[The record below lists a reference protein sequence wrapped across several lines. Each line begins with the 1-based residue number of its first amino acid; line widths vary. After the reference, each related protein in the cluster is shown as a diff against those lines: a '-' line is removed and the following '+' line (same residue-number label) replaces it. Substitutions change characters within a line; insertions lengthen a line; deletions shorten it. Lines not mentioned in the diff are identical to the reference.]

1 MPVNPTYPGV
11 YIQEAPSGARAI
23 AGVATSITAF
33 VGMAERGP
41 MNVPTRI
48 FNFADFE
55 RTFGPTSDGE
65 MAAQVQNFYLNGGGT
80 AYIVRIANGAD
91 FASVTLRNEANS
103 ADVLEINALH
113 RGTAGNALR
122 VEVDYATA
130 NSEDGFNL
138 TVFREGVD
146 PNTGNR
152 TRDDEERFEGLSMD
166 PNSGF
171 YVEDAIRNG
180 SQLISVEDIS
190 SPGAVSGISMGGRLW
205 PTGSNA
211 ARDALIGILG
221 TDTRRL
227 VIQVG
232 AFPPEPVTLR
242 DATGLANPGAI
253 ATQIQEDLNAALAAH
268 GVSVSVTVS
277 PAAAANGGTGSH
289 RTLRIETTGDGPVRI
304 TPAAQNDATV
314 LLGLGIAQGGL
325 EASTYGGLRPAPS
338 GVVAMVGSVAD
349 DFRELRDLA
358 GTGRGTITGNFTI
371 SDDSGEAD
379 ITGPVD
385 ISQTDANPLL
395 LADDASTT
403 FANVFTAIDEI
414 VTAINDAPNND
425 RWIASRAGGRLA
437 LRPNYGG
444 ANSGAGTQLTTP
456 GYNYDA
462 TALSSVDNTA
472 RYIVGAPNGVAG
484 TSPRQN
490 GFQEGLNGATP
501 LPPDYL
507 TAYDDLERDAEF
519 NLLTLPRA
527 PGQSNA
533 ARRLLWGPASA
544 ACERLRAFLIVDP
557 DDDWTNVTQ
566 AENGVNS
573 IRIGVATRNAA
584 CYWPRLAMGG
594 GVHIDPSGAMAGV
607 MARTDGN
614 RGVWKAPAGLEATIR
629 GVRGVE
635 HQMTDPENGVINIQA
650 LNALRL
656 FPSGV
661 VSWGARTLVGFN
673 TSGNVDDKYIPVR
686 RTMLFIEESLYRGL
700 RFAVFEPND
709 EPLWAQI
716 RVAAGGFMNGFF
728 RQGAFQGS
736 KASDAYF
743 VRCDATTT
751 TERDRLLGIVN
762 VIVGFAPLKPAE
774 FVIVTVQQ
782 IAGQDQS

>member
-33 VGMAERGP
+33 VGMANRGP
-41 MNVPTRI
+41 MNTPTRI

-65 MAAQVQNFYLNGGGT
+65 MATQVQNFYLNGGGT
-80 AYIVRIANGAD
+80 AYVVRIANGAE
-91 FASVTLRNEANS
+91 FASVTLRDQDDSN
-103 ADVLEINALH
+103 DVLRIDALH
-113 RGTAGNALR
+113 RGLVGNALR
-122 VEVDYATA
+122 VEVDYATG
-130 NSEDGFNL
+130 NTYDSFNL
-138 TVFREGVD
+138 TAFREGVN
-146 PNTGNR
+146 PNDGTR
-152 TRDDEERFEGLSMD
+152 TREAEERFEGLSMD

-171 YVEDAIRNG
+171 YVEDVIRNG
-180 SQLISVEDIS
+180 SQLITATVVAAA
-190 SPGAVSGISMGGRLW
+190 GAVDGVSMAGRLF
-205 PTGSNA
+205 PSGEAGAVA
-211 ARDALIGILG
+211 AINSVLG
-221 TDTRRL
+221 AATRSL

-232 AFPPEPVTLR
+232 TFPPEPVTLQ
-242 DATGLANPGAI
+242 DTSALATLAAI
-253 ATQIQEDLNAALAAH
+253 ATQIEDDLNAALAAN
-268 GVSVSVTVS
+268 GVAVSVAVS
-277 PAAAANGGTGSH
+277 STTLPNGGTGAH
-289 RTLRIETTGDGPVRI
+289 RSLRITSNDGPVRI
-304 TPAAQNDATV
+304 TPAAQNDAAV
-314 LLGLGIAQGGL
+314 PLRLGVGQGGL
-325 EASTYGGLRPAPS
+325 EASTYGTRRPGPS
-338 GVVAMVGSVAD
+338 GLVAQTGDVAD
-349 DFRELRDLA
+349 NFRELRNLA
-358 GTGRGTITGNFTI
+358 GTGRGAMSANFTL

-379 ITGPVD
+379 ITGPIT
-385 ISQTDANPLL
+385 ISQTPANPLL
-395 LADDASTT
+395 LADDASTN
-403 FANVFTAIDEI
+403 FGNVYAALDEI
-414 VTAINDAPNND
+414 VAGLNAAAPD
-425 RWIASRAGGRLA
+425 TRWIASRSGGRLA
-437 LRPNYGG
+437 LRPTYGG
-444 ANSGAGTQLTTP
+444 SNSGLTSTLVTG
-456 GYNYDA
+456 GYDYNA
-462 TALSSVDNTA
+462 NGMSNAANTA
-472 RYIVGAPNGVAG
+472 RYIVGRPNGVAG
-484 TSPRQN
+484 LSPWQAASVE
-490 GFQEGLNGATP
+490 GFDGSTP
-501 LPPDYL
+501 QPPDYL
-507 TAYDDLERDAEF
+507 AAYDDLERDAEF

-527 PGQSNA
+527 PGQNNA
-533 ARRLLWGPASA
+533 ARRLLWGAASA

-557 DDDWTNVTQ
+557 DDDWTNVTE
-566 AENGVNS
+566 AENGVNA
-573 IRIGVATRNAA
+573 IRVGVATRNAA
-584 CYWPRLAMGG
+584 CYWPRVAMGG
-594 GVHIDPSGAMAGV
+594 GVHVDPCGAMAGV

-673 TSGNVDDKYIPVR
+673 ASGNVDDKYIPVR

-716 RVAAGGFMNGFF
+716 RVAAGGFMNGLF

-743 VRCDATTT
+743 VKCDATTT

-774 FVIVTVQQ
+774 FVIVTIQQ